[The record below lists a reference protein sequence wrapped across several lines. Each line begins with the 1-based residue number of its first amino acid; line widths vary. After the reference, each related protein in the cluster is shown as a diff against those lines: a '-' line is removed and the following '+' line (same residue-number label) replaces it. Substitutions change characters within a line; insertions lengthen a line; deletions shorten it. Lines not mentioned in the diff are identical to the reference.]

1 MQTAMKICVCGMMF
15 AGLVSACGDDPQPA
29 GLVQSGHAL
38 VRNGYA
44 LTDYTVPAGT
54 SELVVTNLRQQERIV
69 IIPLDSEY
77 ATGPAKLRQVGT
89 LRVEYAGPAPRELAP
104 RHRLEAVPHNRI
116 SARDKATAF
125 SGTARL
131 VAFERLPARHP
142 ESKKQPASRATE
154 FSLGQSHDFF
164 VIYDFN
170 DFAKG
175 GVAVSSRLLYKGT
188 HCYVWLTAGIAAHA
202 RAGDVATNAGQA
214 FDATIYSKVTGLF
227 GSEWGGDGDDGSGGI
242 DGDKRVHI
250 LFQDVTKNPPGG
262 YFSGRDE
269 YYNTQFSKPEDR
281 YSNEKEM
288 FYICQPA
295 TYMDTIPN
303 RNDVLAHEFQHL
315 VHHNQVRRKQDASP
329 LSYINE
335 GFSQLAETWCGY
347 GPMLPRFAEVHNWP
361 RTSWLVWY
369 MEGRERVD
377 SYYAAYV
384 LANYL
389 VRRFGLEA
397 ITTVRNAPPS
407 SQASLDVALARLG
420 YGGDWPRLVLD
431 MLTALWLDRDE
442 FAFPAV
448 GLHPGDSGIPMTGSR
463 GYWTQE
469 KNGFSNMTNILNL
482 QGVRTRFL
490 ATFPATIPLELY
502 QYGSDMFE
510 LVSGAGGQV
519 TLRFENMQLPLRV
532 RVVRFGGEG
541 ADTVVPFA
549 IDGYGADWKDRT
561 GLVTVADPVGDATMV
576 NGKPSQFVCDPGAD
590 MTNVV
595 AFCSNDV
602 LYMRIQTVGVM
613 HPTDKTNRLM
623 LKLRL
628 SGSADQ
634 FNVYCYDSRF
644 FAYTISPSAEY
655 PLVTHGVRYARR
667 SVIEL
672 ALPIG
677 IFGITPDAS
686 IRVQPLM
693 FNVISTSNVFD
704 WGPALTV
711 PR

>member
-1 MQTAMKICVCGMMF
+1 
-15 AGLVSACGDDPQPA
+15 
-29 GLVQSGHAL
+29 
-38 VRNGYA
+38 
-44 LTDYTVPAGT
+44 
-54 SELVVTNLRQQERIV
+54 
-69 IIPLDSEY
+69 
-77 ATGPAKLRQVGT
+77 
-89 LRVEYAGPAPRELAP
+89 
-104 RHRLEAVPHNRI
+104 
-116 SARDKATAF
+116 
-125 SGTARL
+125 
-131 VAFERLPARHP
+131 
-142 ESKKQPASRATE
+142 
-154 FSLGQSHDFF
+154 
-164 VIYDFN
+164 
-170 DFAKG
+170 
-175 GVAVSSRLLYKGT
+175 
-188 HCYVWLTAGIAAHA
+188 
-202 RAGDVATNAGQA
+202 
-214 FDATIYSKVTGLF
+214 
-227 GSEWGGDGDDGSGGI
+227 
-242 DGDKRVHI
+242 
-250 LFQDVTKNPPGG
+250 
-262 YFSGRDE
+262 
-269 YYNTQFSKPEDR
+269 
-281 YSNEKEM
+281 
-288 FYICQPA
+288 
-295 TYMDTIPN
+295 
-303 RNDVLAHEFQHL
+303 
-315 VHHNQVRRKQDASP
+315 
-329 LSYINE
+329 
-335 GFSQLAETWCGY
+335 
-347 GPMLPRFAEVHNWP
+347 
-361 RTSWLVWY
+361 
-369 MEGRERVD
+369 MEGRDRVD

-389 VRRFGLEA
+389 VRRFGLGA
-397 ITTVRNAPPS
+397 ITTVRDAPPS
-407 SQASLDVALARLG
+407 SQASLDAALARLG

-431 MLTALWLDRDE
+431 ILTALWLDRDE

-519 TLRFENMQLPLRV
+519 TLRFDNTQLPLRV

-541 ADTVVPFA
+541 TAGAGSLVV
-549 IDGYGADWKDRT
+549 DGYGSDWNGRP
-561 GLVTVADPVGDATMV
+561 GLVQAGDPVGDASMV

-628 SGSADQ
+628 SGSVDQ

-667 SVIEL
+667 SLIEL

-677 IFGITPDAS
+677 IFGVTPDAS

-693 FNVISTSNVFD
+693 YNVISTSNVFD
-704 WGPALTV
+704 WGPAVTV
-711 PR
+711 LRSHF